1 MSEDM
6 VGEFGLCGHS
16 QEYEYALADY
26 ERLRFAKGELP
37 PPHKVEEQPQ
47 LPSTEWGELQL
58 QKANRNYDMDYIRNG
73 ICELVKVIGEQ
84 ETMVLAG
91 RAARLIDL
99 QYASQTRALLQA
111 EDGDLGAAAQ
121 YLESM
126 FSGLGDETEIIDN
139 NNGVTLGQTG
149 LRIVRRMKNVIYY

>member
-1 MSEDM
+1 MT
-6 VGEFGLCGHS
+6 GEFGLCGYF
-16 QEYEYALADY
+16 QEYEYALADD

-37 PPHKVEEQPQ
+37 PPYKVEEQPQ
-47 LPSTEWGELQL
+47 LASAEWGELRL
-58 QKANRNYDMDYIRNG
+58 QKSNRNFAMDYIRIG
-73 ICELVKVIGEQ
+73 IIELAKVIGEQ

-91 RAARLIDL
+91 RAARLIGL
-99 QYASQTRALLQA
+99 QYASQTRTLLQP

-139 NNGVTLGQTG
+139 NNGVTHGQTG

>member
-1 MSEDM
+1 
-6 VGEFGLCGHS
+6 
-16 QEYEYALADY
+16 
-26 ERLRFAKGELP
+26 
-37 PPHKVEEQPQ
+37 
-47 LPSTEWGELQL
+47 
-58 QKANRNYDMDYIRNG
+58 MDYIRNG
-73 ICELVKVIGEQ
+73 ISELVKVIGEQ

-99 QYASQTRALLQA
+99 QCASQTRALMQA
-111 EDGDLGAAAQ
+111 EDSDLGAAAQ